1 VTEKKREKTLAE
13 LKIGDTIEGPLPP
26 TYNLVSLL
34 PETVAQTW
42 VLETTPDAVITRTGY
57 RASETTI
64 FKWEP
69 GLGIIVGAIT
79 TNILKDT
86 ERLNV
91 IYRSANRLHL
101 LYLSP
106 PRSKIV

>member
-1 VTEKKREKTLAE
+1 MTEKKRQKTLAE

-69 GLGIIVGAIT
+69 GLRIIVGAIT
-79 TNILKDT
+79 TNILKNRK
-86 ERLNV
+86 RLTAIN
-91 IYRSANRLHL
+91 RSENPLTL
-101 LYLSP
+101 FYLSP